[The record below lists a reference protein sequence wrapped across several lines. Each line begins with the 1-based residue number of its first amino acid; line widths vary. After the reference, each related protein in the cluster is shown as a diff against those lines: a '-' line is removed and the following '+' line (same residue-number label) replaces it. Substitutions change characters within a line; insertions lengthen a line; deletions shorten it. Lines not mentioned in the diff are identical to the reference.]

1 MSQMIHKEW
10 FQYPDAA
17 VMRVLSAAEE
27 RRRALWTGFDER
39 LTQGINLRSRRGIEG
54 AIWTILSVSLV
65 AVIAVTVLFAL
76 GPKLIQL
83 GQNAVGKIQSPPW

>member
-1 MSQMIHKEW
+1 MRQMIRREW

-17 VMRVLSAAEE
+17 VMRILSTVEGK
-27 RRRALWTGFDER
+27 RQALWTGLDER
-39 LTQGINLRSRRGIEG
+39 LAPGVNLCSRRGIEG

>member
-1 MSQMIHKEW
+1 MRQIFSREWIQHPYAAMI
-10 FQYPDAA
+10 
-17 VMRVLSAAEE
+17 RILTTIEE
-27 RRRALWTGFDER
+27 NQAKVWSDLNER
-39 LTQGINLRSRRGIEG
+39 LERGVDLHSRRGVEG

-83 GQNAVGKIQSPPW
+83 GQNAVSKVQSPPW